1 MVING
6 QRSLFHD
13 MVNSFNCQLLHG
25 FWRLVNL
32 SLEYNP
38 VTSCPFKKGKFRFA
52 SHLFSK
58 RYLTDFGKTQSI
70 SYNRFEPTNAVVPV
84 VS

>member
-6 QRSLFHD
+6 QMVINGPRSLFHD

-38 VTSCPFKKGKFRFA
+38 VTSCPFKKKEN
-52 SHLFSK
+52 S
-58 RYLTDFGKTQSI
+58 
-70 SYNRFEPTNAVVPV
+70 
-84 VS
+84 VSQVICLANDT